1 MTITWNSPAKTQ
13 NHNHLTICT
22 LLKTHL
28 IHLFQVKQNWLTWNT
43 DRPQRASKQGLAFQV
58 NVRNASTVRNGKEI
72 AVLFP
77 LRARNDVFSSFCA
90 RNWTGMQILFPLRT
104 DSKRVAQL
112 MCLGVKYNGDR
123 VRHRFG
129 KLTVR
134 RMI

>member
-1 MTITWNSPAKTQ
+1 MLYKIC
-13 NHNHLTICT
+13 LTY
-22 LLKTHL
+22 
-28 IHLFQVKQNWLTWNT
+28 LFQVRRNWLTWNT
-43 DRPQRASKQGLAFQV
+43 DRPQRALKQGLVYQV

-90 RNWTGMQILFPLRT
+90 RNGTGMQILFPLRT

-123 VRHRFG
+123 ARHCLGRATAWG
-129 KLTVR
+129 
-134 RMI
+134 MI